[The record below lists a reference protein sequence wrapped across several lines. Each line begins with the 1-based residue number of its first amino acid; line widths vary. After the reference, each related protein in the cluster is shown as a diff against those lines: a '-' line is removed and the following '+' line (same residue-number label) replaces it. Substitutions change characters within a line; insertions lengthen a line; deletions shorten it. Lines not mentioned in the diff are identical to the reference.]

1 MGISGR
7 LARNRTAYTLIE
19 MLIVLAVFASLA
31 AMIWPA
37 ARRML
42 GRSELREAAK
52 QVRTALVRARLD
64 AIETGVPHRFR
75 YQVGTGR
82 YEVAPLPV
90 ALDDEET
97 PSAPTGASWQRD
109 DEATEQTIPAGVWFA
124 EPGAVREGPDMS
136 AASPLPGDAGWSAST
151 IFYPNGRSSDA
162 RVCIASSSGT
172 FVEVRL
178 RGLNGSTRIGPVQ
191 RPEER
196 P

>member
-19 MLIVLAVFASLA
+19 MLIVLAVVAALA
-31 AMIWPA
+31 AMTWPA

-42 GRSELREAAK
+42 GRSGLREAAK

-75 YQVGTGR
+75 YRAGTGR
-82 YEVAPLPV
+82 YEVVPLPL

-97 PSAPTGASWQRD
+97 PSAPTGTGQPRN
-109 DEATEQTIPAGVWFA
+109 DEATEQTIPAGVLFA
-124 EPGAVREGPDMS
+124 EPGSLHEGSDAS
-136 AASPLPGDAGWSAST
+136 AASPLSGDAGWSAST
-151 IFYPNGRSSDA
+151 IFYPNGRSNDA
-162 RVCIASSSGT
+162 RVCIAGSSGAY
-172 FVEVRL
+172 VEVRL